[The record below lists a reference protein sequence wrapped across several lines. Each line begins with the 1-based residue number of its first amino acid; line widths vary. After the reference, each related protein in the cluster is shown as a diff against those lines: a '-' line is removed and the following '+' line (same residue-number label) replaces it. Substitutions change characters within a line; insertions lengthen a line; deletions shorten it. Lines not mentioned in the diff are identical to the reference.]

1 MMLKYEMKKIFTK
14 RINQVLLAAALLI
27 GIILSCFAVGSVFY
41 TDENGDSPKGITAWR
56 LLAEDKNQWE
66 GELTPEK
73 ISEVLKIDRALA
85 AQYPDEVPDEVY
97 GSVVQ
102 SYWDIKD
109 FVINVLTPDSMWD
122 ESVIYQLTD
131 EQTGEIYEIYRENM
145 SKMAEEYGTTP
156 EKKEFL
162 NRIYEKVET
171 PFVYEAKDSWD
182 TMPVYVET
190 YAIILAVIS
199 GFLAAGIFSGE
210 FRPGA
215 EDIFLAS
222 KYGRSRAVKNKIIA
236 GVLMTTAVYWIGM
249 GILSLIS
256 FGIMGTSGFSTPVQ
270 IWESYS
276 IYIMTHG
283 EYYLLMLVC
292 GYIASLFCT
301 SLTML
306 VTVKMHTAGVAVC
319 IPFFLLCMMP
329 FVGRALSSFTSF
341 FNLMPNVLINIVECV
356 KTPILYQVGN
366 VVFRQVP
373 LAMVIYSAA
382 AAALLPFIYR
392 SCRRRGLRNWQQIGN
407 RGI

>member
-1 MMLKYEMKKIFTK
+1 MRKMMLKYEMKK
-14 RINQVLLAAALLI
+14 
-27 GIILSCFAVGSVFY
+27 
-41 TDENGDSPKGITAWR
+41 
-56 LLAEDKNQWE
+56 
-66 GELTPEK
+66 
-73 ISEVLKIDRALA
+73 
-85 AQYPDEVPDEVY
+85 
-97 GSVVQ
+97 
-102 SYWDIKD
+102 
-109 FVINVLTPDSMWD
+109 
-122 ESVIYQLTD
+122 
-131 EQTGEIYEIYRENM
+131 
-145 SKMAEEYGTTP
+145 
-156 EKKEFL
+156 
-162 NRIYEKVET
+162 
-171 PFVYEAKDSWD
+171 
-182 TMPVYVET
+182 
-190 YAIILAVIS
+190 
-199 GFLAAGIFSGE
+199 
-210 FRPGA
+210 
-215 EDIFLAS
+215 
-222 KYGRSRAVKNKIIA
+222 IA

-276 IYIMTHG
+276 IYIMTYG

-341 FNLMPNVLINIVECV
+341 FNLMPNVLTNIVECV
-356 KTPILYQVGN
+356 KTPILYQVGS

-392 SCRRRGLRNWQQIGN
+392 SCRSRGLRNWQQIGN

>member
-1 MMLKYEMKKIFTK
+1 MRKMMLKYEMKK
-14 RINQVLLAAALLI
+14 
-27 GIILSCFAVGSVFY
+27 
-41 TDENGDSPKGITAWR
+41 
-56 LLAEDKNQWE
+56 
-66 GELTPEK
+66 
-73 ISEVLKIDRALA
+73 
-85 AQYPDEVPDEVY
+85 
-97 GSVVQ
+97 
-102 SYWDIKD
+102 
-109 FVINVLTPDSMWD
+109 
-122 ESVIYQLTD
+122 
-131 EQTGEIYEIYRENM
+131 
-145 SKMAEEYGTTP
+145 
-156 EKKEFL
+156 
-162 NRIYEKVET
+162 
-171 PFVYEAKDSWD
+171 
-182 TMPVYVET
+182 
-190 YAIILAVIS
+190 
-199 GFLAAGIFSGE
+199 
-210 FRPGA
+210 
-215 EDIFLAS
+215 
-222 KYGRSRAVKNKIIA
+222 IA

-256 FGIMGTSGFSTPVQ
+256 FGIMGMSGFSTPVQ

-276 IYIMTHG
+276 IYIMTYG

-292 GYIASLFCT
+292 GYIASLFCA

>member
-1 MMLKYEMKKIFTK
+1 MRKMMLKYEMKK
-14 RINQVLLAAALLI
+14 
-27 GIILSCFAVGSVFY
+27 
-41 TDENGDSPKGITAWR
+41 
-56 LLAEDKNQWE
+56 
-66 GELTPEK
+66 
-73 ISEVLKIDRALA
+73 
-85 AQYPDEVPDEVY
+85 
-97 GSVVQ
+97 
-102 SYWDIKD
+102 
-109 FVINVLTPDSMWD
+109 
-122 ESVIYQLTD
+122 
-131 EQTGEIYEIYRENM
+131 
-145 SKMAEEYGTTP
+145 
-156 EKKEFL
+156 
-162 NRIYEKVET
+162 
-171 PFVYEAKDSWD
+171 
-182 TMPVYVET
+182 
-190 YAIILAVIS
+190 
-199 GFLAAGIFSGE
+199 
-210 FRPGA
+210 
-215 EDIFLAS
+215 
-222 KYGRSRAVKNKIIA
+222 IA

-256 FGIMGTSGFSTPVQ
+256 FSIMGTSGFSTPIQ
-270 IWESYS
+270 IWETYS
-276 IYIMTHG
+276 IYIMTYG

-329 FVGRALSSFTSF
+329 FVGRALPSFTSF

-356 KTPILYQVGN
+356 KTPILYQVGS